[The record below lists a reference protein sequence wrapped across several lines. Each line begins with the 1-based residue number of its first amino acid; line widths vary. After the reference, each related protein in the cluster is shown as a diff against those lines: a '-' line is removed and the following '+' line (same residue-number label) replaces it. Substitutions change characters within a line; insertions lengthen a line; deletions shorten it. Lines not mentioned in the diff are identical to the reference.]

1 MKHPPSTLDT
11 DLGKTNGLPM
21 SAPQGQ
27 LRSGGA
33 SEPRQMQRIYSG
45 CPSQRVVNCDLG
57 DCVLK
62 CSVHNVVASIYIYV
76 FYIYIYVY
84 IYVKFQVLSVF
95 KTNVPHLCY
104 LSKEN
109 SSDFN
114 HLISII

>member
-76 FYIYIYVY
+76 FYIYICIY
-84 IYVKFQVLSVF
+84 ICEIPSFV
-95 KTNVPHLCY
+95 
-104 LSKEN
+104 
-109 SSDFN
+109 
-114 HLISII
+114 SI